1 MTEFYNILDKIDLEE
16 KEMLDRNA
24 SKKIGA
30 AENLILDRASYIQL
44 KYEIGL
50 SEESSLN
57 QYHGYEISVIDNYE
71 EHIKFV

>member
-1 MTEFYNILDKIDLEE
+1 MTEFYNILDKIDIEE
-16 KEMLDRNA
+16 KEMLQKNA
-24 SKKIGA
+24 SKRTGA

-50 SEESSLN
+50 SEDDALN

-71 EHIKFV
+71 EHIKFA

>member
-16 KEMLDRNA
+16 REMLQKNA
-24 SKKIGA
+24 AKKIGA
-30 AENLILDRASYIQL
+30 AENLILDRASFMQL

-50 SEESSLN
+50 SEEATLN

>member
-1 MTEFYNILDKIDLEE
+1 MTDFYNILDKIDLEE
-16 KEMLDRNA
+16 REMLRKNA

-50 SEESSLN
+50 SEESPLT
-57 QYHGYEISVIDNYE
+57 QYHGYEISVVDNYE
-71 EHIKFV
+71 EHIKFA

>member
-16 KEMLDRNA
+16 KEMLQKNA

-30 AENLILDRASYIQL
+30 AENLILDRASFIQL

-50 SEESSLN
+50 SEEAPLN
-57 QYHGYEISVIDNYE
+57 QYHGYEISVIDSYE
-71 EHIKFV
+71 EHIKFA